1 MKKKKVISRNLCS
14 AQIDKT
20 IH

>member
-1 MKKKKVISRNLCS
+1 MKKKNVISRNLCS